1 METEEIRQLIE
12 AGVPDAQVQVQG
24 DGHHFEAVVV
34 SPAFAGKGLVQ
45 KQRMVYATVNE
56 HIASG
61 ALHALSIK
69 AYTPDE
75 WQARAGGS

>member
-1 METEEIRQLIE
+1 METEEVRQLIE

-34 SPAFAGKGLVQ
+34 SPAFAGKGPVQ